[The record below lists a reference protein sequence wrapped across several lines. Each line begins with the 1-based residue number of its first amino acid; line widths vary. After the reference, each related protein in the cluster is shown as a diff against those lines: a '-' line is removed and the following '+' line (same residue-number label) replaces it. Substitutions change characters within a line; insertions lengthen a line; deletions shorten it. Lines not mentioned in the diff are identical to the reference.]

1 MKTQAGDIGTVAEL
15 QDCEE
20 RLGPVWWARKILRG
34 DAEAKTEVKTE
45 VKADVEA
52 EVKTEVK
59 AEAKTEVETGG
70 FFVASWVVPRKH
82 IKPLASSSSSSRVP
96 QQTFDVFL
104 TLQHPLDPARSS

>member
-20 RLGPVWWARKILRG
+20 RLAPVWWARKILPG
-34 DAEAKTEVKTE
+34 DAEVK
-45 VKADVEA
+45 A

-59 AEAKTEVETGG
+59 AEVETEVKAEVETDG